1 MLFTI
6 NFPPNNDHQ
15 NFQLGAPSERMGGLW
30 RLALEQ
36 EHVER
41 GQRAAAAGD
50 YIDGAKPLC

>member
-15 NFQLGAPSERMGGLW
+15 NFQPGPLSKRMGGLW

-41 GQRAAAAGD
+41 GQRAAAAGN
-50 YIDGAKPLC
+50 YIYGANP